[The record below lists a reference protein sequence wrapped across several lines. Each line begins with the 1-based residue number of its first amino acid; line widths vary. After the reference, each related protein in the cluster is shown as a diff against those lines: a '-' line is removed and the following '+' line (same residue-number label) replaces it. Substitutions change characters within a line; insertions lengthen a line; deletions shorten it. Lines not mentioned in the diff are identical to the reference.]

1 MVASCRGDLSF
12 RRTARKA
19 TLSGLAIRRPGPGL
33 GTCWAGLHLLFKEEA
48 AKLLVIPYEGT
59 RQIRGRVASA
69 EHPTYAHVP
78 SWSLSKS
85 GALHPIN
92 FRSLFDSAPVY
103 TRVR

>member
-19 TLSGLAIRRPGPGL
+19 TLSGSAIRRPGPGL
-33 GTCWAGLHLLFKEEA
+33 GTWWTGLHLLFKEEA

-69 EHPTYAHVP
+69 EQRGYPANPIRKP
-78 SWSLSKS
+78 SHLSKI
-85 GALHPIN
+85 AEY
-92 FRSLFDSAPVY
+92 AK
-103 TRVR
+103 

>member
-19 TLSGLAIRRPGPGL
+19 TLSGSAIRCPGTGL
-33 GTCWAGLHLLFKEEA
+33 GTCWTGLHLLFKEEA

-69 EHPTYAHVP
+69 EQRLSSEPNPKAQ
-78 SWSLSKS
+78 SLSKI
-85 GALHPIN
+85 AEY
-92 FRSLFDSAPVY
+92 AK
-103 TRVR
+103 